1 MLGRYLVIPYNRQ
14 TGGAWSP
21 AIFLGPAMENHLLH
35 NLREKNR
42 SIPEEEKQIIILLHE
57 ILVTF

>member
-1 MLGRYLVIPYNRQ
+1 MIPYNRQ

>member
-1 MLGRYLVIPYNRQ
+1 MVASDISGSGN
-14 TGGAWSP
+14 GKSSP
-21 AIFLGPAMENHLLH
+21 TQPKG
-35 NLREKNR
+35 KNR